1 PSRKSLDEV
10 LHENHAL
17 AFNTLLSS
25 QETDAY
31 FRLEF
36 SFPNSSAEAPSRSS
50 QSYQIARF
58 LVKSSDLTGTGSIFQ
73 DCVPRLRGNPR
84 NLPWHPARVESTDFP
99 VI

>member
-1 PSRKSLDEV
+1 
-10 LHENHAL
+10 HENHAL
-17 AFNTLLSS
+17 AFDTLLSS

-36 SFPNSSAEAPSRSS
+36 SFLNPSAEAPSRSS
-50 QSYQIARF
+50 QPYQIVVFR
-58 LVKSSDLTGTGSIFQ
+58 VKSCDLTGSGSIFQ
-73 DCVPRLRGNPR
+73 SCAPRLRGNPR